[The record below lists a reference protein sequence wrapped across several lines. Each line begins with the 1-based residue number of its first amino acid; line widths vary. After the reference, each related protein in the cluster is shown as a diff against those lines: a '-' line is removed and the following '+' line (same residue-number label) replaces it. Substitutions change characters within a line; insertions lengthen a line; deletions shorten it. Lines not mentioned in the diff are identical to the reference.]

1 MKLYQSIG
9 PNPRV
14 ATMFIA
20 EKGLEIERQFLD
32 IRVGEN
38 RQPDYL
44 ALNPHGGTPLLVL
57 DDGTKISESVAIC
70 EYLDETHAASPLL
83 GFTPEERAATRQT
96 TRIVDQNIVVPL
108 TNGFRSAEGL
118 PMFKDRLF
126 CCPEAADGNKAYAQD
141 GLKQAD
147 AMLAGREYLVGDRF
161 TLADILLFCFVE
173 FGSTVGQSA
182 PAELANLH
190 AWRARV
196 AARPSAALS
205 GNPQNGVA
213 N

>member
-20 EKGLEIERQFLD
+20 EKGLEIDRQFLD
-32 IRVGEN
+32 IRAGEN

-57 DDGTKISESVAIC
+57 DDGAKISESVAIC
-70 EYLDETHAASPLL
+70 EYLDEIHAENPLV
-83 GFTPEERAATRQT
+83 GSTPEERAATRQT
-96 TRIVDQNIVVPL
+96 IRIVDQNIVVPL

-147 AMLAGREYLVGDRF
+147 AMLAGKEYLVGGRF

-182 PAELANLH
+182 PAALTNLH

-205 GNPQNGVA
+205 GDPQNGIA
-213 N
+213 D